1 MSMQG
6 DYDVLVI
13 GGGPAG
19 LSAAIKAKELGL
31 TPLLIENREI
41 LGGIPLQCIHTGFG
55 IHYFKEDLTG
65 TELTYRLLGRFE
77 KLDIDCYTGAHVT
90 DFTSVSYLEKKV
102 RIITAKGILDIT
114 APTIIYAAGARERH
128 LFDIRITGYRSAG
141 IYTAGEAQTMMDIE
155 GIMPGREIV
164 IVGSGDV
171 GLIMARRFALEGA
184 RVKAVIETMP
194 YPGGLL
200 RNIVQCLYDFNI
212 PLYLNTSVTRI
223 IGKKR
228 VEKVIISQ
236 VDDDLRPVA
245 GTKREI
251 ECDTVIIAAGLRPYL
266 PLLESKDVMIDP
278 ATGGPIVN
286 DYLETSIPGV
296 FASGNALVI
305 NDLVDHVLEQ
315 GERAAEGAYTF
326 IKNKG
331 LPTVRLRKMVK
342 GRNVRLIIPQYLSGD
357 RDAIIYAR
365 AIKPMRN
372 VAVCFPELEKKITL
386 PAVRP
391 AEMIRVKLGKNEIA
405 KSKSKIRMEIIPY
418 E

>member
-1 MSMQG
+1 MQD

-13 GGGPAG
+13 GGGPGG

-31 TPLLIENREI
+31 RPLLIENREI

-65 TELTYRLLGRFE
+65 TELTYRLLDKFE
-77 KLDIDCYTGAHVT
+77 ELDIDYYTGAHVT
-90 DFTSVSYLEKKV
+90 DFASVSYLEKKV
-102 RIITAKGILDIT
+102 RVITAKGILDIT
-114 APTIIYAAGARERH
+114 TPTIIYAAGARERH
-128 LFDIRITGYRSAG
+128 AFDIRITGDRSAG
-141 IYTAGEAQTMMDIE
+141 IYTAGEAQTMMDVE

-184 RVKAVIETMP
+184 KVKAVIETMP

-200 RNIVQCLYDFNI
+200 RNVVQCLYDHNI
-212 PLYLNTSVTRI
+212 PLHLNTSVTRV

-236 VDDDLRPVA
+236 VDGDLRPVP
-245 GTKREI
+245 GTEGEI
-251 ECDTVIIAAGLRPYL
+251 ECDTIIIAAGLRPYL
-266 PLLESKDVMIDP
+266 PLLESKDVIIDP
-278 ATGGPIVN
+278 ATGGPVVN

-331 LPTVRLRKMVK
+331 LPTVRFKRMIK
-342 GRNVRLIIPQYLSGD
+342 GKNIRLIVPQYLSGD
-357 RDAIIYAR
+357 KDAIIYAR
-365 AIKPMRN
+365 VIKPMRDI
-372 VAVCFPELEKKITL
+372 AVCFPEIEKKINL

-391 AEMIRVKLGKNEIA
+391 AEMIKVKLGKNEITR
-405 KSKSKIRMEIIPY
+405 SKNGIRMELVHL
-418 E
+418 

>member
-1 MSMQG
+1 MQG

-65 TELTYRLLGRFE
+65 TELTYRLLGKFE
-77 KLDIDCYTGAHVT
+77 RLDIDYYTGAHVT
-90 DFTSVSYLEKKV
+90 DFTYVSYLEK
-102 RIITAKGILDIT
+102 RIRAITAKGILDIT
-114 APTIIYAAGARERH
+114 TPTIIYAAGARERH
-128 LFDIRITGYRSAG
+128 IFDIWITGNRSAG

-184 RVKAVIETMP
+184 KVKAVIEIMP

-200 RNIVQCLYDFNI
+200 RNVVQCLYDYNI

-236 VDDDLRPVA
+236 VNEDLRPVP
-245 GTKREI
+245 GTEREI

-266 PLLESKDVMIDP
+266 PLLESKGVIIDP
-278 ATGGPIVN
+278 ATGGPVVN

-305 NDLVDHVLEQ
+305 NDLVDYVLEQ
-315 GERAAEGAYTF
+315 GEQAAEGAYTF

-331 LPTVRLRKMVK
+331 LPTVRFRKMVK
-342 GRNVRLIIPQYLSGD
+342 GKNVRLIVPQFLSGD
-357 RDAIIYAR
+357 RDTIIYAR
-365 AIKPMRN
+365 AIKPMRD
-372 VAVCFPELEKKITL
+372 VAVCFPEIEKKIIL

-391 AEMIRVKLGKNEIA
+391 AEMIRVKLGKNEIT
-405 KSKSKIRMEIIPY
+405 KSKNKIRMEIIPH